1 MLVHAIDFRFVSSRD
16 IIDHI
21 KNLVNI
27 KNTRFRIPLNS
38 LPEYDGGEKVIL
50 RLLSLFGVRNRLELG
65 DLLAVSSGTFATW
78 KTRNT
83 TPFELLVRI
92 HLATGVP
99 MEYLCF
105 GHESDSVDLMK
116 YGVSTKTEY
125 IDGQVIGVQER
136 LASYRLPSLK
146 IFSIENGSLKPSSE
160 ICTDKTFMQLV
171 GVAGDDSDLIV
182 KDSNKLMFINSNETT
197 VSNGQYLFTING
209 IYQLGNLGML
219 PDGHVYLF
227 RDGDKYQVDPN
238 TTKIHGKVVSVL
250 ETI

>member
-1 MLVHAIDFRFVSSRD
+1 M
-16 IIDHI
+16 

-38 LPEYDGGEKVIL
+38 LPEYDGGETVIL

-160 ICTDKTFMQLV
+160 ICADKTFMQLV

-219 PDGHVYLF
+219 PDGHIYLF
-227 RDGDKYQVDPN
+227 RDGDKYLADPN
-238 TTKIHGKVVSVL
+238 TTKIHGKVVSFFENV
-250 ETI
+250 

>member
-1 MLVHAIDFRFVSSRD
+1 M
-16 IIDHI
+16 

-27 KNTRFRIPLNS
+27 KNTRFRIPLNTV
-38 LPEYDGGEKVIL
+38 PEYDGGETVIL
-50 RLLSLFGVRNRLELG
+50 RLLSLFGVRHRLELG
-65 DLLAVSSGTFATW
+65 DLLSVSSGTFATW

-105 GHESDSVDLMK
+105 GQESDSVDLMK

-146 IFSIENGSLKPSSE
+146 IFSIENGNLKPSTE
-160 ICTDKTFMQLV
+160 ICADKTFMQLV

-227 RDGDKYQVDPN
+227 RDVDKYQVDPN
-238 TTKIHGKVVSVL
+238 TTKIHGKVVSFFENV
-250 ETI
+250 